1 MSMNHVLCFHNR
13 SFCLF
18 CHVGSGVEHTADH
31 RGARRVSFPRLQ
43 RVRHCVACSRKLL
56 VRDGDHCAKCVAHS
70 WQALRLFEVA
80 A

>member
-1 MSMNHVLCFHNR
+1 MKRVRCFHGR
-13 SFCLF
+13 PFCVF
-18 CHVGSGVEHTADH
+18 CRVGSGKIGEH
-31 RGARRVSFPRLQ
+31 RYSFPRP
-43 RVRHCVACSRKLL
+43 RSARHCVACSRKLL